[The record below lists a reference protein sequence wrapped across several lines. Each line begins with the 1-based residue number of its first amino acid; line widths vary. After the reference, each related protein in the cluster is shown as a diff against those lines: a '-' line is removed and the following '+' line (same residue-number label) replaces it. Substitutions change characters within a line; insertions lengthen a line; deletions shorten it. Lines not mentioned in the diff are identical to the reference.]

1 MWREVPR
8 KASNHKPQRELR
20 HLSRKI
26 SERNRENESNRSG
39 PRQSPLDPLAAQD
52 SAHVRTVYCCFGW
65 MEISVPKLSWRFLR
79 LNRFALKKAVG
90 VHVSKP
96 GASLCVS
103 VTFPSAK
110 TAKQVLRSLAG

>member
-1 MWREVPR
+1 MSQTAQGPDSRLSIHLLR
-8 KASNHKPQRELR
+8 KTRPT
-20 HLSRKI
+20 
-26 SERNRENESNRSG
+26 SG
-39 PRQSPLDPLAAQD
+39 QCIAALD
-52 SAHVRTVYCCFGW
+52 G